1 MFIFS
6 DINDCIFHFCVHMY
20 VVYILYYVCVWMWM
34 WIYMHMCVYANVE
47 ATDRLGVFLDHFQS
61 FLTQERSL
69 TLELTDWLASWRFTC
84 VPTPSARVTD
94 MCYLPGLAFMCVLG
108 LPAQLLMFA

>member
-1 MFIFS
+1 M
-6 DINDCIFHFCVHMY
+6 
-20 VVYILYYVCVWMWM
+20 VYILYYGCVWM

-61 FLTQERSL
+61 SFLTQ
-69 TLELTDWLASWRFTC
+69 ASWRSTC

-94 MCYLPGLAFMCVLG
+94 MCYLPGLAFMCMLG
-108 LPAQLLMFA
+108 LTAQLLMFA